1 MADFPREVTEPSG
14 RMLVVWSVDEL
25 NALEM
30 EWGAKPKPQ
39 SRPSAYPCE
48 VYNGV
53 QSRVVFGADEFDIL
67 QRAGWSTVAPVNAAV
82 AMIENAE
89 MTSNSGKRKPGRP
102 PKNTPEGE

>member
-1 MADFPREVTEPSG
+1 MADFPKEVTEPSG

-48 VYNGV
+48 VYNGA

-67 QRAGWSTVAPVNAAV
+67 QRAGWSTVAPVSAAA
-82 AMIENAE
+82 AMLESAE
-89 MTSNSGKRKPGRP
+89 MTSDTGKRRGRP
-102 PKNTPEGE
+102 PKNAAEGE